1 MVIDL
6 DNLGL
11 SDTSIDEPEPI
22 PDPLISVI
30 DSDDVYGKF
39 SIEPLKAGYG
49 ITLGNPLRRVLYSSL
64 PGTAITWVK
73 IDGVLHEYG
82 TIPLV
87 KEEVFQFLLN
97 VKSIRIKNH
106 TERAGKLRLEVSGA
120 GEVSAGDI
128 MTSADFEIINP
139 ELHLATMD
147 SDKASLTVEMNVENG
162 TGYVVSQNDD
172 GQRIG
177 VLPVDSVFT
186 PTRKVNFKIEP
197 MRIGQVTNYERLVIE
212 IWTDRSISPMEAI
225 QQAGSILVNEF
236 FAFANIDKAIRSAD
250 EKTPVALKM
259 PAEHYNVPVED
270 LELSSRTLNCLKR
283 SGLNRVGDV
292 LEESKSDL
300 LKMRNFGVKSYNELL
315 DSMRTHGLLP
325 DDHDPEN
332 ESDTQETNIE
342 NK

>member
-1 MVIDL
+1 MVINL
-6 DNLGL
+6 DDLGL
-11 SDTSIDEPEPI
+11 SDTPIEELEPI

-49 ITLGNPLRRVLYSSL
+49 ITLGNPIRRVLYASL

-73 IDGVLHEYG
+73 IDGVLHEYD
-82 TIPLV
+82 TMPLV
-87 KEEVFQFLLN
+87 KEEVSQFLLN
-97 VKSIRIKNH
+97 IKSIRIKNH

-128 MTSADFEIINP
+128 MTSSDFEIINP

-147 SDKASLTVEMNVENG
+147 SDKSSLTVEMNVENG
-162 TGYVVSQNDD
+162 TGYVVSQNGD

-186 PTRKVNFKIEP
+186 PIRKVNFQIEP
-197 MRIGQVTNYERLVIE
+197 IRIGQITDYERLIIE
-212 IWTDRSISPMEAI
+212 IWTDRSITPMEAI

-236 FAFANIDKAIRSAD
+236 FVFANIDKAIRSAD
-250 EKTPVALKM
+250 EKTSIALKM
-259 PAEHYNVPVED
+259 PAEHYNIPVED

-283 SGLNRVGDV
+283 SGLDKVGEV
-292 LEESKSDL
+292 LEVDKQDL
-300 LKMRNFGVKSYNELL
+300 LKMRNFGVKSYNELF
-315 DSMRTHGLLP
+315 DSMRNHGLLP
-325 DDHDPEN
+325 EGEDPKN
-332 ESDTQETNIE
+332 ESYTEETDIE